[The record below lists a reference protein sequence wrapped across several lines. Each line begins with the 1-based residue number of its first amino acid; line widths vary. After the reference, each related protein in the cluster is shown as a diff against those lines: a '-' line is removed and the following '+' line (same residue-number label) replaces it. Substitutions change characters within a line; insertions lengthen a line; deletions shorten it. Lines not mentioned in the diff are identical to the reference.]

1 MSPIGLLMDASGL
14 LLGPSGLLMSPSG
27 VLFGTSRLLRGPSGH
42 LLVLVD
48 TYWVLLVTLS
58 VLVDS

>member
-1 MSPIGLLMDASGL
+1 MDASGL

-27 VLFGTSRLLRGPSGH
+27 VLFGPSGLLRGPSGH